1 MYVDNVSKEAYFNAG
16 TLTDITCDLQVGGK
30 GWPVVLG
37 RRDSLTSHFDLA
49 NATDNTGLPSP
60 FVPLNTTFFNFKL
73 RNFSPAET
81 ITLSG
86 TLRSTKIRY
95 LWLVAF
101 KCIQGRMVIRRLT
114 RTEDPTKHR
123 EHHPRQK

>member
-1 MYVDNVSKEAYFNAG
+1 LNAG

-49 NATDNTGLPSP
+49 NASDGTGLPSP
-60 FVPLNTTFFNFKL
+60 FVSLDATFANFAL
-73 RNFSPAET
+73 RNFSQAET

-86 TLRSTKIRY
+86 TLTSTKIRY

-101 KCIQGRMVIRRLT
+101 KCVQGRMVIRRLR
-114 RTEDPTKHR
+114 RTEDPSKNR